1 MFGAPQNEKFNN
13 CYSYTKV
20 YAWDQKTTEYRKY
33 KGSDFSSFVYHKN
46 INGGYPFPKSLFAVG
61 HFIDSDVL
69 EYLKVYCF
77 NPFEYNFIYEDGLYT
92 MELGRFPQTLV
103 SDSAAKSYL
112 EDNYSSFTKI
122 GTVPF
127 GSGTVQAYRVT
138 GSYAGDYVR
147 VTSSILNPDIGR
159 AIPFSDLKTRVENGK
174 VYWFKIEPIKW
185 ILINENNVLNSG
197 MSPVLMTAKVLTSNI
212 AWNKNNEETSLWAYS
227 NMREFLNDSFY
238 NTIFSEKEK
247 SIIQTTRY
255 SSSDEY
261 YTPSQSANTSDNI
274 FLPLRKKIEEG
285 YYQLLPFGLPTDFAL
300 VNNLFCGYVN
310 REVQTF
316 YRLGNLMRINNQ
328 WATSCILAGGDAP
341 ENEVELL
348 TYNGIG
354 ISPAITLK

>member
-33 KGSDFSSFVYHKN
+33 KGSDFSTFVYHKN

-61 HFIDSDVL
+61 HFIDSDIL
-69 EYLKVYCF
+69 AYFKDYSFTPF
-77 NPFEYNFIYEDGLYT
+77 NYNFVYEDGLYT

-103 SDSAAKSYL
+103 SDS
-112 EDNYSSFTKI
+112 
-122 GTVPF
+122 
-127 GSGTVQAYRVT
+127 
-138 GSYAGDYVR
+138 
-147 VTSSILNPDIGR
+147 
-159 AIPFSDLKTRVENGK
+159 
-174 VYWFKIEPIKW
+174 
-185 ILINENNVLNSG
+185 
-197 MSPVLMTAKVLTSNI
+197 I
-212 AWNKNNEETSLWAYS
+212 AQSL
-227 NMREFLNDSFY
+227 REFLNDSFY
-238 NTIFSEKEK
+238 NTIFSVKEK

-261 YTPSQSANTSDNI
+261 YTSSQSANTSDNI

-354 ISPAITLK
+354 ISHAITLK